1 MALTELTSNLSKF
14 RKPLQT
20 EPLSASPT
28 PNLKSAYSPT
38 PQSIKTPYSPNKNFN
53 VVDNTNI
60 KSPVTIRQMKP
71 IAVKEGVSISRVSTE
86 SIHTKSPVSITKTA
100 TPEKESP
107 VSINQPVAEIQ
118 YKSSLDIDTPVKYRI
133 RDVQDN
139 SNLNIDSAP
148 ARYQP
153 NNNIV
158 DQASNLEINSIPERY
173 IDRRSFS
180 IYSGGVRP
188 SLSSLDIDS
197 IPAEYSNVIGSG
209 RFISLNANSSA
220 LDIDSIPSKY
230 LQIVGAG
237 QFVPFRANT
246 SLLDINT
253 IPNSYISTVGTG
265 QFDPRRN
272 TISNLDIDSIPVTYI
287 STVGTGQFDP
297 RRNSISNLDIDS
309 RPITYISTVGTG
321 QFDPRNNSLSN
332 LDIDTTPTSYQ
343 SVVGTGQFD
352 PRRNSLSNLDID
364 SRPTSYIS
372 IVGSGQF
379 SPFSST
385 NSILDLNSTPNKYI
399 SIVGPGQ
406 FSNDA
411 TIVGSRWSGTT
422 PPAVNYFSP
431 DLSQGAKG
439 FTVRFTNR
447 NESQF
452 LGISGN
458 TYAYTDTIVVDN
470 KTINSQLGIGSSFKY
485 TDNGIVKFKTF
496 SPIGYSAKNR
506 YELNSNSTNS
516 PLLNRS
522 IEENSPSAL
531 DLQYSKFNLQDSS
544 YNPYYLKQPYIVRGI
559 QRPGKTDPQYWGGH
573 PLADDGFIQGGMAA
587 AVERSAVDVGR
598 LTQWLASPKGLLWAA
613 RQTGA
618 GLMNP
623 RVETPGPVPL
633 GLTRVHAPL
642 NTLLTAGINAFGIRL
657 TKHGSPQSAVNEQF
671 KYGTVADSKKA
682 TWELNNRLISLK
694 RETQSLPVGSYIPSL
709 TYFGGPNSAYGI
721 GFTTA
726 MKYENGN
733 EVEVSN
739 KFNIAQSYA
748 AVIGGKNSA
757 VNIQVTPAIKKDSV
771 AVDATDDS
779 LKSKVFKDNKLEF
792 KPTWPD
798 SDEAVLEK
806 TGTQPPRRFKSTIYD
821 RLIEYAKNSGNTDRF
836 NTFTEEFSPTETQT
850 FVNTTSNYTEVNLTK
865 TYGWGTHGSINAD
878 RSNPS
883 IVHDEFNTSKSRGD
897 KVNLVDYK
905 TVELTDPIAVGDY
918 TAPALGTP
926 EARDFI
932 AFYFAGPKHVKNYPS
947 GDGVMIF
954 RANIVGFNDSFTPQW
969 NAIDIMGRADKSYLY
984 TGFERSIS
992 FTFTVAATSRDE
1004 MKPIWRKLN
1013 YLASYTMP
1021 DYKEGRMVGP
1031 YMRLTIGNLFQNTP
1045 GFLESLSITI
1055 PDEATWELGPYS
1067 NEDMYQLPMMVE
1079 VSVGFKVIGD
1089 WRPRKLDRVYSLS
1102 KLGQENNANNW
1113 IPKPPE

>member
-100 TPEKESP
+100 IPEKESP

-230 LQIVGAG
+230 LQIVGSG

-272 TISNLDIDSIPVTYI
+272 TISNLDIDSRPVTYI
-287 STVGTGQFDP
+287 STVGAGQFDP
-297 RRNSISNLDIDS
+297 RR
-309 RPITYISTVGTG
+309 
-321 QFDPRNNSLSN
+321 NSLSN

-613 RQTGA
+613 RQVGA

-642 NTLLTAGINAFGIRL
+642 NTLVTAGTTAFGVRL

-671 KYGTVADSKKA
+671 KYEKVLDLQRVASA
-682 TWELNNRLISLK
+682 WLTTNRLIKLK
-694 RETQSLPVGSYIPSL
+694 TELSNPAISAGSMIPSL
-709 TYFGGPNSAYGI
+709 TYLGGPNSAYGVGITIHSRFVDSNLNLKSGGRFI
-721 GFTTA
+721 GLEFGNNWNSNVSYLGGVVGFKSNVSKIAFTVDQL
-726 MKYENGN
+726 EN
-733 EVEVSN
+733 SP
-739 KFNIAQSYA
+739 I
-748 AVIGGKNSA
+748 
-757 VNIQVTPAIKKDSV
+757 
-771 AVDATDDS
+771 S
-779 LKSKVFKDNKLEF
+779 LKSTAEYGYRDEPLNSRLG
-792 KPTWPD
+792 PD
-798 SDEAVLEK
+798 SSVTVQSK
-806 TGTQPPRRFKSTIYD
+806 TGNQPPRRFKSTIYD
-821 RLIEYAKNSGNTDRF
+821 KLIEYAKKSGDTERF

-850 FVNTTSNYTEVNLTK
+850 FVNTNSNYTEVNLTK

-947 GDGVMIF
+947 GDSVMIF

-1067 NEDMYQLPMMVE
+1067 KEDMYQLPMMVE

-1113 IPKPPE
+1113 IPKPTE

>member
-71 IAVKEGVSISRVSTE
+71 IAFKEGVSISRVSTE

-158 DQASNLEINSIPERY
+158 DQVSNLEINSIPERY

-230 LQIVGAG
+230 LQIVGTG

-253 IPNSYISTVGTG
+253 TPNSYISTVGTG
-265 QFDPRRN
+265 QFDPRN
-272 TISNLDIDSIPVTYI
+272 
-287 STVGTGQFDP
+287 
-297 RRNSISNLDIDS
+297 NSI
-309 RPITYISTVGTG
+309 
-321 QFDPRNNSLSN
+321 SN

-352 PRRNSLSNLDID
+352 PRRNSISNLDID

-411 TIVGSRWSGTT
+411 AIVGSRWSGTT

-470 KTINSQLGIGSSFKY
+470 KTINSQLGVGSSFKY

-613 RQTGA
+613 RQVGA

-642 NTLLTAGINAFGIRL
+642 NTLVTAGTTAFGVRL
-657 TKHGSPQSAVNEQF
+657 TKHGSPQSVVNEQF
-671 KYGTVADSKKA
+671 KYEKVLDLQRVASA
-682 TWELNNRLISLK
+682 WLTTNRLIKLK
-694 RETQSLPVGSYIPSL
+694 TELSNPAISAGSMIPSL
-709 TYFGGPNSAYGI
+709 TYLGGPNSAYGVGITIHSRFVDSNLNLEIGNNWSSKKSYLGGITGFKSNVIAPVKTVEQLEEESTSLNFERI
-721 GFTTA
+721 GFTPEGESSLA
-726 MKYENGN
+726 
-733 EVEVSN
+733 SP
-739 KFNIAQSYA
+739 A
-748 AVIGGKNSA
+748 
-757 VNIQVTPAIKKDSV
+757 PAIKNYATSTYNQIIARTKKQEGRNTVSDFREDLSKNVKFSTDSTI
-771 AVDATDDS
+771 ANINENS
-779 LKSKVFKDNKLEF
+779 
-792 KPTWPD
+792 
-798 SDEAVLEK
+798 LEK
-806 TGTQPPRRFKSTIYD
+806 KFGFGRHGVPGAER
-821 RLIEYAKNSGNTDRF
+821 TDP
-836 NTFTEEFSPTETQT
+836 S
-850 FVNTTSNYTEVNLTK
+850 V
-865 TYGWGTHGSINAD
+865 INAAID
-878 RSNPS
+878 
-883 IVHDEFNTSKSRGD
+883 SRGD

-905 TVELTDPIAVGDY
+905 KVELTDPIAVGDY
-918 TAPALGTP
+918 AAVGTP
-926 EARDFI
+926 GARDFI
-932 AFYFAGPKHVKNYPS
+932 AFYFAGPKHVKGS
-947 GDGVMIF
+947 ADGVMIF
-954 RANIVGFNDSFTPQW
+954 RANIVGFNDNFTPQW

-1055 PDEATWELGPYS
+1055 PDEATWELGPYA
-1067 NEDMYQLPMMVE
+1067 NEDMYQLPMMAE